1 MARHEV
7 LCPSR
12 GSHTNRDHGA
22 DRHALPETTLPLGRA
37 GRHRLP
43 QPEPPA
49 SHCPGALQLRDHR
62 GPAMRAQQRG
72 HHPGRPDVGQ
82 VSHHPVA
89 VAGVLS
95 AGLGQVGRR
104 SRPTRRRRLLR
115 AAAGLGPQGLAVD
128 PPGVGPRRHLAGRP
142 LHRAGDR
149 RRLSRRRHPRG
160 LEGPA
165 RQRRPRLE
173 ARVDRLAPRVLRPG
187 PARLGRA
194 GDDRSRPLRPLALPG
209 DRRAGLA
216 PADADHS
223 PEQVPRGRLDVE
235 RGGHGAGPRRGPTL
249 ARAGAGVP
257 QEAPAAAGV
266 HAPGLLGAGARGGLV
281 RADRPAPEPGRAAV
295 VRDAG
300 LDRARI
306 PAAQERR
313 LAMASD
319 ADDRPRAR
327 GAIVAGAWR
336 WPRGTCWPSAAR
348 RRRRPRRRRRRARR
362 RHRRRRARRP
372 IVARARAPGA
382 RRSGVPRGPNGAWSA
397 SSAKDWRR

>member
-1 MARHEV
+1 MPCQKPLYRWVEQVVTAFPN
-7 LCPSR
+7 LSR
-12 GSHTNRDHGA
+12 
-22 DRHALPETTLPLGRA
+22 
-37 GRHRLP
+37 P
-43 QPEPPA
+43 QA
-49 SHCPGALQLRDHR
+49 TQLRDHR

-95 AGLGQVGRR
+95 AGLGSADRGQLDVAAC
-104 SRPTRRRRLLR
+104 S
-115 AAAGLGPQGLAVD
+115 AAAGLGPRWPST

-194 GDDRSRPLRPLALPG
+194 GDDRSRPLRPPG
-209 DRRAGLA
+209 DRRVGLA

-249 ARAGAGVP
+249 ARW
-257 QEAPAAAGV
+257 APAAAGV

-281 RADRPAPEPGRAAV
+281 RADRPAPRAGPSRCGTACA
-295 VRDAG
+295 AG
-300 LDRARI
+300 SSTD
-306 PAAQERR
+306 
-313 LAMASD
+313 SS
-319 ADDRPRAR
+319 
-327 GAIVAGAWR
+327 
-336 WPRGTCWPSAAR
+336 CS
-348 RRRRPRRRRRRARR
+348 
-362 RHRRRRARRP
+362 
-372 IVARARAPGA
+372 RARAGIG
-382 RRSGVPRGPNGAWSA
+382 SGRG
-397 SSAKDWRR
+397 